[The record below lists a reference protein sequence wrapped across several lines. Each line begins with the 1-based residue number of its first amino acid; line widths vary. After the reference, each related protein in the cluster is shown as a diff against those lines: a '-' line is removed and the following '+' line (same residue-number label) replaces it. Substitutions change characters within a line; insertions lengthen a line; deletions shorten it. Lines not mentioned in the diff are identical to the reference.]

1 MLPWWFWVLLWTV
14 LVLATLLFVVL
25 AGIRLFRGFMVLV
38 GDVGDAMD
46 RTGSAMDAEAEPH
59 IYPEIPDRGPSGV
72 AALFQDPEAA
82 REARENG
89 RARRVRARREAR
101 VARKTLRGQPQRV
114 ADLELF

>member
-1 MLPWWFWVLLWTV
+1 
-14 LVLATLLFVVL
+14 
-25 AGIRLFRGFMVLV
+25 MVLV
-38 GDVGDAMD
+38 GEVGDAMD
-46 RTGSAMDAEAEPH
+46 RTGSAMDAEAEPRD
-59 IYPEIPDRGPSGV
+59 YPEIPDRGPSGV

-89 RARRVRARREAR
+89 RASSASRPGANAR